1 MLMLTGL
8 EKIEGLQ
15 KKHISIG
22 KGVLGLLEGIE
33 MYIKRTLYT
42 SNKKKE
48 LEESKD
54 KITQMKEMEETIKF
68 TLNIFESVNQNLE
81 KSQYQTA
88 VLLYKFV
95 DEKNIPEKLNIQ
107 EFTEIY
113 SALKDQVIVKL
124 TQ

>member
-1 MLMLTGL
+1 MLTGL